1 MKKRLYAF
9 LLAVT
14 TILLL
19 TACGSKEAAQ
29 PAAEEAAN
37 EAVAETAAAAEDAV
51 AAETVAETAADET
64 DDLARIQEAGV
75 ILVGVEGTYPPYN
88 YHDENDVLTGYE
100 VEVAQAVAAKLGVTA
115 EFVETDWD
123 ALIAGLEVGR
133 FDVIFNDV
141 TPTDERKEKYDFT
154 DPYSYVHDVVV
165 VAGSNEDIKSLEDL
179 NGKKT
184 SNTISSTFAQLAEQY
199 GSEIIAVD
207 SFEESVE
214 LVLTG
219 RSDAT
224 INSQVVYA
232 EYMTAHPDADLK
244 IAAQTEEA
252 QVSAVP
258 VRKGQTNL
266 LNAINGA
273 LKELR
278 EDGTLSEISLRYFG
292 TDITQAD

>member
-1 MKKRLYAF
+1 MKNRILSV
-9 LLAVT
+9 LLAAMTV
-14 TILLL
+14 IAL
-19 TACGSKEAAQ
+19 TACGNTNKAAA
-29 PAAEEAAN
+29 PATDSTTLETENAA
-37 EAVAETAAAAEDAV
+37 AVAETTASEDA
-51 AAETVAETAADET
+51 A
-64 DDLARIQEAGV
+64 DDLARIQAAGV
-75 ILVGVEGTYPPYN
+75 MLVGVEGTYPPYN

-123 ALIAGLEVGR
+123 SLIAGLEVGR

-154 DPYSYVHDVVV
+154 DPYSYVRDVVV
-165 VAGSNEDIKSLEDL
+165 VAGSNEDIHSLEDL

-232 EYMTAHPDADLK
+232 EYMAAHPDADLK
-244 IAAQTEEA
+244 IATQTEEA
-252 QVSAVP
+252 QISAVP
-258 VRKGQTNL
+258 VRKGQQNL
-266 LNAINGA
+266 LDALNAA